1 MIDVKRNYK
10 STDVIILQSL
20 TFEGKFIKIHKFW
33 QAILRIIRHVF
44 CAKLCVYVIFI
55 SGRQLSQK
63 VTGSEFLN
71 TGITCCSMGEFYNVL
86 RCELR

>member
-33 QAILRIIRHVF
+33 QAGL
-44 CAKLCVYVIFI
+44 
-55 SGRQLSQK
+55 
-63 VTGSEFLN
+63 
-71 TGITCCSMGEFYNVL
+71 
-86 RCELR
+86 